1 MFKGNAFR
9 AYGPHEL
16 RFELLLRFL
25 EIFLLFF
32 VFLDMFILSE
42 QASIANKFLAE
53 LRDTQVQKD
62 RMRFRKNLERLGEI
76 LAYELSK
83 TLSYQKEVVQTPL
96 EQMEMEVP
104 SDQVVLVAV
113 LRAAL
118 PFYQGFLNFF
128 DQAESGF
135 IGAFREE
142 SRTKLTVNLGYH
154 ASPNL
159 DNKVLILVDPML
171 ATGQSCVESLQ
182 TLLKHGTPKAIHLVA
197 AFAAPEGVAYI
208 NQSLTMPYTL
218 WLGTLDTKLN
228 SSSYIVP
235 GLGDAGDLAFGEK
248 I

>member
-1 MFKGNAFR
+1 
-9 AYGPHEL
+9 
-16 RFELLLRFL
+16 
-25 EIFLLFF
+25 
-32 VFLDMFILSE
+32 MFILSQ
-42 QASIANKFLAE
+42 QASIANQFLAE
-53 LRDTQVQKD
+53 MRDQNVQKD

-76 LAYELSK
+76 LAYEVSK
-83 TLSYQKEVVQTPL
+83 TLSYREKEIQTPL
-96 EQMEMEVP
+96 ERTEIQVP
-104 SDQVVLVAV
+104 ADQVVLVAV

-142 SRTKLTVNLGYH
+142 SGVELRVNLGYH

-197 AFAAPEGVAYI
+197 AFAAPEGVEHLKKYI
-208 NQSLTMPYTL
+208 TVPYSL
-218 WLGTLDTKLN
+218 WLGTLDEKLN

-248 I
+248 V

>member
-1 MFKGNAFR
+1 
-9 AYGPHEL
+9 
-16 RFELLLRFL
+16 
-25 EIFLLFF
+25 
-32 VFLDMFILSE
+32 MFILS
-42 QASIANKFLAE
+42 QQTSIANQFLAE
-53 LRDTQVQKD
+53 LRDKHIQMD
-62 RMRFRKNLERLGEI
+62 RMRFRKNLERLGEV
-76 LAYELSK
+76 LAFEVSK
-83 TLSYQKEVVQTPL
+83 TLTYQTKEIQTPL
-96 EQMEMEVP
+96 EKTEMQLP
-104 SDQVVLVAV
+104 ADQVVVVAV

-142 SRTKLTVNLGYH
+142 SGSSLTVNLGYH

-197 AFAAPEGVAYI
+197 AFAAPEGVEHLKKSI
-208 NQSLTMPYTL
+208 TVPYSL
-218 WLGTLDTKLN
+218 WLGTLDAQLN
-228 SSSYIVP
+228 SQSYIVP

>member
-1 MFKGNAFR
+1 
-9 AYGPHEL
+9 
-16 RFELLLRFL
+16 
-25 EIFLLFF
+25 
-32 VFLDMFILSE
+32 MFILS
-42 QASIANKFLAE
+42 QQPSIANQFLAE
-53 LRDTQVQKD
+53 LRDKQIQKD
-62 RMRFRKNLERLGEI
+62 RMRFRKNLERLGEV
-76 LAYELSK
+76 LAFEVSK
-83 TLSYQKEVVQTPL
+83 TLSYQKKEIQTPL
-96 EQMEMEVP
+96 EQMEMQLT

-142 SRTKLTVNLGYH
+142 SGAELTVNLGYH

-197 AFAAPEGVAYI
+197 AFAAPEGVEHLKKSI
-208 NQSLTMPYTL
+208 TIPFSL
-218 WLGTLDTKLN
+218 WLGTLDEKLN
-228 SSSYIVP
+228 SLSYIVP
-235 GLGDAGDLAFGEK
+235 GFRWIDRDLYFITEK
-248 I
+248 SFSDENLHEEYLVI

>member
-1 MFKGNAFR
+1 
-9 AYGPHEL
+9 
-16 RFELLLRFL
+16 
-25 EIFLLFF
+25 
-32 VFLDMFILSE
+32 MFILSQ
-42 QASIANKFLAE
+42 QASIANQFLAE
-53 LRDTQVQKD
+53 LRNKQIQKD

-76 LAYELSK
+76 LAYEVSK
-83 TLSYQKEVVQTPL
+83 SLSYQEEEIETPL
-96 EQMEMEVP
+96 ERMKMQLP
-104 SDQVVLVAV
+104 SNQVVLVAV

-142 SRTKLTVNLGYH
+142 SGEKLTVNLGYH

-182 TLLKHGTPKAIHLVA
+182 TLLKHGTPKAIHLA
-197 AFAAPEGVAYI
+197 SAFAAPEGVEYLKQAI
-208 NQSLTMPYTL
+208 TVPYSL
-218 WLGTLDTKLN
+218 WLGTLDEKLN
-228 SSSYIVP
+228 SLSYIVP

>member
-1 MFKGNAFR
+1 MLPIFNLEFQA
-9 AYGPHEL
+9 EI
-16 RFELLLRFL
+16 L

-32 VFLDMFILSE
+32 VFLDMFILS
-42 QASIANKFLAE
+42 QQPSIANQFLAE
-53 LRDTQVQKD
+53 LRNKQIQKD

-76 LAYELSK
+76 LAYEVSK
-83 TLSYQKEVVQTPL
+83 SLSYQKEDVQTPL
-96 EQMEMEVP
+96 ERTEMQLT

-142 SRTKLTVNLGYH
+142 SGAELTVNLGYH

-182 TLLKHGTPKAIHLVA
+182 TLLKHGSPKAIHLVA
-197 AFAAPEGVAYI
+197 AFAAPEGVEHLKKSI
-208 NQSLTMPYTL
+208 TVPYSL
-218 WLGTLDTKLN
+218 WLGTLDAQLN
-228 SSSYIVP
+228 AQSYIVP

>member
-1 MFKGNAFR
+1 
-9 AYGPHEL
+9 
-16 RFELLLRFL
+16 
-25 EIFLLFF
+25 
-32 VFLDMFILSE
+32 MFILSQ
-42 QASIANKFLAE
+42 QASIANQFLAE
-53 LRDTQVQKD
+53 LRNKQIQKD

-76 LAYELSK
+76 LAYEVSK
-83 TLSYQKEVVQTPL
+83 SLSYQEEEIETPL
-96 EQMEMEVP
+96 ERMKMQLP
-104 SDQVVLVAV
+104 SDKVVLVAV

-142 SRTKLTVNLGYH
+142 SGEKLTVNLGYH
-154 ASPNL
+154 ASPCL

-182 TLLKHGTPKAIHLVA
+182 TLLKHGTPKAIHLVS
-197 AFAAPEGVAYI
+197 AFAAPEGVEYLKKAI
-208 NQSLTMPYTL
+208 TVPYSL
-218 WLGTLDTKLN
+218 WLGTLDEKLN
-228 SSSYIVP
+228 SLSYIVP

>member
-1 MFKGNAFR
+1 
-9 AYGPHEL
+9 
-16 RFELLLRFL
+16 
-25 EIFLLFF
+25 
-32 VFLDMFILSE
+32 MFILSQE
-42 QASIANKFLAE
+42 RSIANQFLAE
-53 LRDTQVQKD
+53 LRDEQIQTD

-76 LAYELSK
+76 LAYEVSK
-83 TLSYQKEVVQTPL
+83 TLSYQNKKVQTPL
-96 EQMEMEVP
+96 EGMEMQLP
-104 SDQVVLVAV
+104 SDQLVLVAV

-142 SRTKLTVNLGYH
+142 SGAQLSVNLGYH

-197 AFAAPEGVAYI
+197 AFAAPEGVAYLKK
-208 NQSLTMPYTL
+208 SLTVPYSL
-218 WLGTLDTKLN
+218 WLGTLDSKLN
-228 SSSYIVP
+228 SLSYIVP

>member
-1 MFKGNAFR
+1 
-9 AYGPHEL
+9 
-16 RFELLLRFL
+16 L

-32 VFLDMFILSE
+32 VFLDMFILSQ
-42 QASIANKFLAE
+42 QASIANQFLAE
-53 LRDTQVQKD
+53 LRNKQIQKD

-76 LAYELSK
+76 LAYEVSK
-83 TLSYQKEVVQTPL
+83 SLSYQVEEIETPL
-96 EQMEMEVP
+96 ERMKMQLP

-142 SRTKLTVNLGYH
+142 SGEKLTVNLGYH

-182 TLLKHGTPKAIHLVA
+182 TLLKHGKPKAIHLVS
-197 AFAAPEGVAYI
+197 AFAAPEGVEYLKKAI
-208 NQSLTMPYTL
+208 TVPYSL
-218 WLGTLDTKLN
+218 WLGTLDEKLN
-228 SSSYIVP
+228 SLSYIVP

>member
-1 MFKGNAFR
+1 
-9 AYGPHEL
+9 
-16 RFELLLRFL
+16 L

-32 VFLDMFILSE
+32 VFLDMFILS
-42 QASIANKFLAE
+42 QQPSIANQFLAE
-53 LRDTQVQKD
+53 LRNKQIQKD

-76 LAYELSK
+76 LAYEVSK
-83 TLSYQKEVVQTPL
+83 SLSYQKEDVQTPL
-96 EQMEMEVP
+96 ERTEMQLT

-142 SRTKLTVNLGYH
+142 SGAELTVNLGYH

-171 ATGQSCVESLQ
+171 ATGQSCIESLQ
-182 TLLKHGTPKAIHLVA
+182 TLLKHGTPKSIHLVA
-197 AFAAPEGVAYI
+197 AFAAPEGVEHLKKSI
-208 NQSLTMPYTL
+208 TVPYSL
-218 WLGTLDTKLN
+218 WLGTLDAQLN
-228 SSSYIVP
+228 AQSYIVP

>member
-1 MFKGNAFR
+1 
-9 AYGPHEL
+9 
-16 RFELLLRFL
+16 
-25 EIFLLFF
+25 
-32 VFLDMFILSE
+32 MFILS
-42 QASIANKFLAE
+42 QQPSIANQFLAE
-53 LRDTQVQKD
+53 LRNKQIQKD

-76 LAYELSK
+76 LAYEVSK
-83 TLSYQKEVVQTPL
+83 SLSYQKEDVQTPL
-96 EQMEMEVP
+96 ERTEMQLT

-142 SRTKLTVNLGYH
+142 SGAELTVNLGYH

-171 ATGQSCVESLQ
+171 ATGQSCVESLEA
-182 TLLKHGTPKAIHLVA
+182 LLKHGTPKSIHLVA
-197 AFAAPEGVAYI
+197 AFAAPEGVDHLKKC
-208 NQSLTMPYTL
+208 LTVPYSL
-218 WLGTLDTKLN
+218 WLGTLDAQLN
-228 SSSYIVP
+228 AQSYIVP

>member
-1 MFKGNAFR
+1 
-9 AYGPHEL
+9 
-16 RFELLLRFL
+16 
-25 EIFLLFF
+25 
-32 VFLDMFILSE
+32 MFILSQ
-42 QASIANKFLAE
+42 QASIANQFLAE
-53 LRDTQVQKD
+53 MRDQHIQKD

-76 LAYELSK
+76 LAYEVSK
-83 TLSYQKEVVQTPL
+83 TLSYREKEIQTPIERTEIQL
-96 EQMEMEVP
+96 P
-104 SDQVVLVAV
+104 ADQIVLVAV

-142 SRTKLTVNLGYH
+142 SGVDLRVNLGYH

-159 DNKVLILVDPML
+159 DNKVLIIVDPML

-197 AFAAPEGVAYI
+197 AFAAPEGVAHLKKCI
-208 NQSLTMPYTL
+208 TIPYSL
-218 WLGTLDTKLN
+218 WLGTLDEKLN

>member
-1 MFKGNAFR
+1 
-9 AYGPHEL
+9 
-16 RFELLLRFL
+16 L

-32 VFLDMFILSE
+32 VFLDMFILS
-42 QASIANKFLAE
+42 QQPSIANQFLAE
-53 LRDTQVQKD
+53 LRDKQIQKD
-62 RMRFRKNLERLGEI
+62 RMRFRKNLERLGEV
-76 LAYELSK
+76 LAFEVSK
-83 TLSYQKEVVQTPL
+83 TLSYQKKEIQTPL
-96 EQMEMEVP
+96 EQMEMQLT

-113 LRAAL
+113 LRAAI

-142 SRTKLTVNLGYH
+142 SGAELTVNLGYH
-154 ASPNL
+154 VSPNL

-197 AFAAPEGVAYI
+197 AFAAPEGVEHLKKSI
-208 NQSLTMPYTL
+208 TIPFSL
-218 WLGTLDTKLN
+218 WLGTLDEKLN
-228 SSSYIVP
+228 SLSYIVP

>member
-1 MFKGNAFR
+1 
-9 AYGPHEL
+9 
-16 RFELLLRFL
+16 
-25 EIFLLFF
+25 
-32 VFLDMFILSE
+32 MFILSL
-42 QASIANKFLAE
+42 QASIANQFLAE
-53 LRDTQVQKD
+53 LRNKQIQKD

-76 LAYELSK
+76 LAYEVSK
-83 TLSYQKEVVQTPL
+83 SLSYQEEEIETPL
-96 EQMEMEVP
+96 ERMKMQLP

-142 SRTKLTVNLGYH
+142 SGEKLTVNLGYH

-182 TLLKHGTPKAIHLVA
+182 TLLKHGTPKAIHLVS
-197 AFAAPEGVAYI
+197 AFAAPEGVEYLKKAI
-208 NQSLTMPYTL
+208 TVPYSL
-218 WLGTLDTKLN
+218 WLGTLDEKLN
-228 SSSYIVP
+228 SLSYIVP